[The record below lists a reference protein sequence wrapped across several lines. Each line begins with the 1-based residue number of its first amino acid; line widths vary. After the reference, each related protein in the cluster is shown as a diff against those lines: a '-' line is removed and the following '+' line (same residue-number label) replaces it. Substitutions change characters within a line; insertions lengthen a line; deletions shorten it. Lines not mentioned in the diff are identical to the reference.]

1 LRAGTVSSSV
11 EPIACDATAGS
22 GLDMVA
28 GSGTIKRREGGC
40 AALNCVPGEP
50 C

>member
-1 LRAGTVSSSV
+1 LWRFV
-11 EPIACDATAGS
+11 EADRVKHDRRERPRHG
-22 GLDMVA
+22 GR
-28 GSGTIKRREGGC
+28 SGTIKRREGGC